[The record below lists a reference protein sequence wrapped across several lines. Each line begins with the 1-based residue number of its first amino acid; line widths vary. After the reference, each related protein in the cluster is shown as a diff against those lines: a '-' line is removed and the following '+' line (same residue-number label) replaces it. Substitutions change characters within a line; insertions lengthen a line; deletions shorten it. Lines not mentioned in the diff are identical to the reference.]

1 MKFYCY
7 FFSENIKQEIEEVN
21 QQITD
26 TFVIANKSYSKQVK
40 TRKAIDQLLQ
50 EEREEKI
57 MHLNNI
63 EKFDNIVRQ
72 TIQNAKKAE
81 KKIHKDMLEE
91 KKERR
96 LAKQRANNTFS
107 RSKHDEPTE
116 KKSRKQ
122 TYSRG
127 DLSDDQERLIREKVA
142 NLEDEVKKAAA
153 IYSAAQGNS
162 EKVKLSQEKT
172 LATLHT
178 LRHARQQLQLS
189 SRQVQ
194 QHTERKI
201 STISTDELEIIM
213 NDKHTVPKIISAW
226 KSNEK
231 NIFGLVKQV
240 QEMNDQ
246 ILSVSTETRW
256 LNSKTVE
263 LQSSSA
269 SQDSL
274 KNDMALRR
282 RNDLMEVKDKNTLVL
297 KETNVLKNEI
307 DQLCKFS
314 IEDWGEEHKSN
325 ACILHKT
332 WQEFNTRFFP
342 LCSVFLCFLCFFFL
356 LFDRYT
362 GGKHVRINQH
372 DVDKEIQTIYSAA
385 VHIAKNVWCHGTTRH

>member
-1 MKFYCY
+1 MPIHLFRCHVYNLTHVVLLLFY
-7 FFSENIKQEIEEVN
+7 FLENIKQEIEEVN

-40 TRKAIDQLLQ
+40 TRKAISLLLQ

-57 MHLNNI
+57 LHLNNI

-72 TIQNAKKAE
+72 TIQNAKEAE
-81 KKIHKDMLEE
+81 KKVHKDMLEE

-107 RSKHDEPTE
+107 RSKNDEPTE
-116 KKSRKQ
+116 KKSREQ

-201 STISTDELEIIM
+201 RTISTD
-213 NDKHTVPKIISAW
+213 
-226 KSNEK
+226 
-231 NIFGLVKQV
+231 
-240 QEMNDQ
+240 
-246 ILSVSTETRW
+246 
-256 LNSKTVE
+256 
-263 LQSSSA
+263 
-269 SQDSL
+269 
-274 KNDMALRR
+274 
-282 RNDLMEVKDKNTLVL
+282 
-297 KETNVLKNEI
+297 
-307 DQLCKFS
+307 
-314 IEDWGEEHKSN
+314 
-325 ACILHKT
+325 
-332 WQEFNTRFFP
+332 
-342 LCSVFLCFLCFFFL
+342 
-356 LFDRYT
+356 
-362 GGKHVRINQH
+362 
-372 DVDKEIQTIYSAA
+372 
-385 VHIAKNVWCHGTTRH
+385 

>member
-1 MKFYCY
+1 MPCQSICFRCQVCNLTHVVLLLFY
-7 FFSENIKQEIEEVN
+7 FLENIKQEIEEVN

-40 TRKAIDQLLQ
+40 TRKAISLLLQ

-57 MHLNNI
+57 LHLNNI

-72 TIQNAKKAE
+72 TIQNAKEAE
-81 KKIHKDMLEE
+81 KKVHKDMLEE

-107 RSKHDEPTE
+107 RSKNDEPTE
-116 KKSRKQ
+116 KKSREQ

-201 STISTDELEIIM
+201 RTISTDELEIIM
-213 NDKHTVPKIISAW
+213 NDKHTVSKIISAW

-256 LNSKTVE
+256 LNSKTVG
-263 LQSSSA
+263 LQSSNA

-274 KNDMALRR
+274 KNDMTLRKR
-282 RNDLMEVKDKNTLVL
+282 YDLKEVEDKNTLAL
-297 KETNVLKNEI
+297 KQTNVLKNEI
-307 DQLCKFS
+307 DQLCKFR
-314 IEDWGEEHKSN
+314 IEDWGEEQSN
-325 ACILHKT
+325 
-332 WQEFNTRFFP
+332 QTR
-342 LCSVFLCFLCFFFL
+342 
-356 LFDRYT
+356 
-362 GGKHVRINQH
+362 
-372 DVDKEIQTIYSAA
+372 A
-385 VHIAKNVWCHGTTRH
+385 